1 MQAMTK
7 FERAMKE
14 AAKLSPEER
23 EQLGE
28 DILHYVDKLLALRQ
42 EIAIGV
48 AQLDR
53 GETVSG
59 DVVFAR
65 MRARYGG

>member
-1 MQAMTK
+1 MTK

-14 AAKLSPEER
+14 AEKLSLNER

-53 GETVSG
+53 GETVPG
-59 DVVFAR
+59 DVVFAK
-65 MRARYGG
+65 MRARYGD

>member
-1 MQAMTK
+1 MTK
-7 FERAMKE
+7 FERAVKE
-14 AAKLSPEER
+14 AQKLSPDEQ

-28 DILHYVDKLLALRQ
+28 DILHYVDKLLALRH

-48 AQLDR
+48 EQLDR
-53 GETVSG
+53 GETVPG
-59 DVVFAR
+59 DVVFAK